1 MDLELATLN
10 DMVEELRRRRTRFVL
25 VAVEPNNHASTATVM
40 HAAQGMDVRDLVGL
54 VKMAW
59 QEVMRHSDGGSGSG
73 GNGGG
78 TPPMSMN

>member
-10 DMVEELRRRRTRFVL
+10 DIVEELRRRRMRFVL
-25 VAVEPNNHASTATVM
+25 VAVEPNNHSTTATVM

-59 QEVMRHSDGGSGSG
+59 VEVMRQSDG
-73 GNGGG
+73 GGG
-78 TPPMSMN
+78 TPPVSMN

>member
-10 DMVEELRRRRTRFVL
+10 DMVDELRRRRMRFVV
-25 VAVEPNNHASTATVM
+25 VAVEPNNHASAATVM

-59 QEVMRHSDGGSGSG
+59 VEVMRQ
-73 GNGGG
+73 NEGG
-78 TPPMSMN
+78 TSSGTGAPPASMN